1 MKPVN
6 PRSRARSWVLQVLYG
21 WDMTGAGP
29 IRDWARQALG
39 GRRVSAR
46 YRPYIDRLI
55 EALDEQLPECDSR
68 IEACMPNWRLDRLS
82 AIDRNILRIGTVE
95 ILTIDDVPPRVAIH
109 EAIRLAE
116 HYGSD
121 DSPGFVN
128 GVLDAVG
135 REITN
140 SWAGRTPAGC

>member
-1 MKPVN
+1 M
-6 PRSRARSWVLQVLYG
+6 LQVLYG
-21 WDMTGAGP
+21 WDMTGEGP
-29 IRDWARQALG
+29 VRDWARQALR

-55 EALDEQLPECDSR
+55 KALDEQLPECDSR

-109 EAIRLAE
+109 EAIRLADL
-116 HYGSD
+116 SD
-121 DSPGFVN
+121 LYQEDAAKKMNISRQTFGN
-128 GVLDAVG
+128 IIRLAHKKIADALLNAKALKIEGV
-135 REITN
+135 
-140 SWAGRTPAGC
+140 

>member
-1 MKPVN
+1 MRPAN

-21 WDMTGAGP
+21 WDTAGDGTV
-29 IRDWARQALG
+29 REWARDALH
-39 GRRVSAR
+39 GRSVSPR
-46 YRPYIDRLI
+46 YRPYIDRLLH
-55 EALDEQLPECDSR
+55 ALEEHLPECDSR
-68 IEACMPNWRLDRLS
+68 IEASMPNWRLNRLS

-95 ILTIDDVPPRVAIH
+95 MMAIHDVPPRVAIH

-116 HYGSD
+116 RYGST

-135 REITN
+135 RAIAD
-140 SWAGRTPAGC
+140 S